1 MKYLCMLYYD
11 IEKFAALS
19 QSQMEA
25 LGPLCEPYDKQLR
38 ATGKV
43 VAIGVLGDPNDWM
56 SIRPRS
62 GKSVVSKGKYMSS
75 SEQAGAFMIIEADSM
90 EEAVKIASI
99 HPAANIGEDI
109 GWGVEVRA
117 CESFD

>member
-11 IEKFAALS
+11 IDKFEALS
-19 QSQMEA
+19 QAEKEA
-25 LGPLCEPYDKQLR
+25 IGPLCKPYDKQLR

-43 VAIGVLGDPNDWM
+43 YAVGTLNDPSNWM
-56 SIRPRS
+56 SIRPH
-62 GKSVVSKGKYMSS
+62 GGESVVTKGKYFSS
-75 SEQAGAFMIIEADSM
+75 SEQAGAFMIIDANSLD
-90 EEAVKIASI
+90 EAVKIASI
-99 HPAANIGEDI
+99 HPAAHLGENI

>member
-1 MKYLCMLYYD
+1 MLYYD
-11 IEKFAALS
+11 IDKFAALS
-19 QSQMEA
+19 QAEMEA
-25 LGPLCEPYDKQLR
+25 IGPQCEPYDRQLR

-43 VAIGVLGDPNDWM
+43 DAIGVLNDPNEWI
-56 SIRPRS
+56 SIRPRG
-62 GKSVVSKGKYMSS
+62 GKSVVSKGKYSAS
-75 SEQAGAFMIIEADSM
+75 SEQAGAFMIVEAASM